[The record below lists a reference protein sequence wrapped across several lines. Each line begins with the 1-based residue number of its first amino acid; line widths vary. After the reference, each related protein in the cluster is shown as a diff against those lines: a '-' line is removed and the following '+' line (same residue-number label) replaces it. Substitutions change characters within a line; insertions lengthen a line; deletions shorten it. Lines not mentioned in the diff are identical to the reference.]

1 VKGGRTTFEH
11 AHVNVAFADGAAQI
25 VEGALTGAGI
35 RAALQGR
42 VSVKDRHLAIKA
54 DLEGVSTSAG
64 PAPHMRLDI
73 TGPWQ
78 DAAIVADNRPVGT
91 PSSGDGE
98 AALPGAGD
106 GAAISIH

>member
-1 VKGGRTTFEH
+1 
-11 AHVNVAFADGAAQI
+11 
-25 VEGALTGAGI
+25 
-35 RAALQGR
+35 
-42 VSVKDRHLAIKA
+42 
-54 DLEGVSTSAG
+54 
-64 PAPHMRLDI
+64 MRLDI